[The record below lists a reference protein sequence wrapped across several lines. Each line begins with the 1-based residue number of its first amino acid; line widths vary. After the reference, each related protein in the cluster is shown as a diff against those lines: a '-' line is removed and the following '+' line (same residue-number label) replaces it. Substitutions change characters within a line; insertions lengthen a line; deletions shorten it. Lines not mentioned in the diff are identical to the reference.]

1 MKKDKFRIETDSMGD
16 LKVPMDAKWGAQTQ
30 RALDNFCISDL
41 TMPSEFISALG
52 LIKWSAA
59 LTNEQ
64 LGLINKE
71 KSKSIQKA
79 AQNLIDGD
87 VNEEFLV
94 DVFQTGSGTSSNMN
108 ANEVIASI
116 ASLSTDEK
124 VHPNDDVNMSQSSND
139 VIPTAISIAAMIRLK
154 ESLLPALNK
163 IISSLGRK
171 SDSLKDVVKTG
182 RTHLM
187 DAMPITLAQEVD
199 GWKHQLQKVRDR
211 IEESQGRL
219 SCLAQGGTA
228 VGTGINAHPDFA
240 EKFVKNISKKT
251 SIDFRVSPSYFEAMS
266 SQDSSLE
273 LSSHLRS
280 LATCLIKISN
290 DLRWMNSG
298 PLAGISEIK
307 LPELQPGSSIM
318 PGKVNPVI
326 PEAVIMACA
335 QVIGNDTTIAYSAQS
350 GNFQLNVMLP
360 VIAYNLIQSI
370 NIMANA
376 ISSIDEKAIS
386 GFEVNREV
394 IDKNLKRNPILVTA
408 LNSKIGYELGA
419 KIAKKA
425 YQQNRSI
432 KDVALEMTDL
442 SEDEIDQA
450 LDPLDLTEGGLK

>member
-64 LGLINKE
+64 LGLISKK

-116 ASLSTDEK
+116 ASLLTDEK

-139 VIPTAISIAAMIRLK
+139 VVPTAISVAAIIRLK
-154 ESLLPALNK
+154 ESLLPALDN
-163 IISSLGRK
+163 IISSLSHK

-211 IEESQGRL
+211 IGESQGRL

-240 EKFVKNISKKT
+240 EKFVKNGSIKT
-251 SIDFRVSPSYFEAMS
+251 SIDFKVSPSYFEAMS

-335 QVIGNDTTIAYSAQS
+335 QVIGNDATIAYSAQS

-432 KDVALEMTDL
+432 KDVAMEMTDL